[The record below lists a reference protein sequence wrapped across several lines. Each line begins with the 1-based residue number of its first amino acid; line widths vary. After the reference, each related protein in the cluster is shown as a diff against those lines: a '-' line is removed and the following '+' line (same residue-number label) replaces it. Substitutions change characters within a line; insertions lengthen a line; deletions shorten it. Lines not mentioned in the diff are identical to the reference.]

1 MPHCNGRSWLKQ
13 PHKYSILCKHA
24 LPLLFIDSSII
35 SRGQRMHYKY
45 SGHQRRVIQTFGVGN
60 NIERTYT
67 GCTRRENAVQK
78 EQTHH
83 NTWALS
89 STHLNTHSNN
99 VRIGYEYAIFTR
111 DRVSERFVML
121 TLMLQ
126 NILIALCMIFATE
139 LIITKQ
145 FPYTGS
151 FVSDMNRTIPIKEV
165 IQSLLSSSLFIK
177 YINWCMCFLE
187 AIYHHFN
194 MLSSKPLSCSPKGRA
209 V

>member
-1 MPHCNGRSWLKQ
+1 MYPERERSAKR
-13 PHKYSILCKHA
+13 A
-24 LPLLFIDSSII
+24 
-35 SRGQRMHYKY
+35 
-45 SGHQRRVIQTFGVGN
+45 
-60 NIERTYT
+60 
-67 GCTRRENAVQK
+67 
-78 EQTHH
+78 
-83 NTWALS
+83 NTSQHMSAELNTS
-89 STHLNTHSNN
+89 NTHSNN
-99 VRIGYEYAIFTR
+99 VRIGYDQTIFTW

-177 YINWCMCFLE
+177 YINWCMCFFWRLY
-187 AIYHHFN
+187 IIISTCYHLNPYPVFQQGGLSN
-194 MLSSKPLSCSPKGRA
+194 MVQGLFLIFTDDRGA
-209 V
+209 VPRQKDKV